1 MFTVCPKCA
10 LTLVV
15 TAADL
20 RVAQGYVRCG
30 RCSSV
35 FNALARLTDDRQAA
49 ESLSAVQQPAV
60 ARAES
65 GRAVEPTESP
75 AHLEAQGEESHGE
88 ESHGEESQD
97 EASHAEASYYEAR
110 RSAEDVSAKP
120 EAPAAKDHGAP
131 PVSTADSSAEPPG
144 SAPGSSTEEGISE
157 SALEFD
163 PVTTDVA
170 AVFIEPPPDPAWT
183 AATGTFK
190 AMIAHAHS
198 TTPESSQEGKSL
210 KSSSFVGG
218 SVEGDSVE
226 GGSVESSLTGP
237 SRSVA
242 AQSQPSVSAGE
253 PEPSASTQLR
263 PSLPARSAPARG
275 PEAARTARPR
285 SSPRQTHERPP
296 AVAAAARRTTPS
308 DPGHEAD
315 LAAAV
320 NLIDESALG
329 EEHAGTRVRAS
340 AWGVAAGIAS
350 LVLLAQIVH
359 HHRDELAVRAGLNR
373 PLTALYTAL
382 GMPLVPRWD
391 VRAYDVRQLGAVAG
405 PATAGLITVRASIKN
420 AARQAQPLPLLRVTL
435 QDRFGNRV
443 ASRDVAPRAYLPH
456 AMPAASFLGA
466 GQRVD
471 AEMGFV
477 DPGANAVGFE
487 IDACLP
493 QRGGGISCANDG
505 ATR

>member
-75 AHLEAQGEESHGE
+75 AHLEAHGE
-88 ESHGEESQD
+88 ESQDEESQD

-144 SAPGSSTEEGISE
+144 SAPGSSPEEGISE

-183 AATGTFK
+183 EATGTFK

-198 TTPESSQEGKSL
+198 TTPESSQEGSSL
-210 KSSSFVGG
+210 ESSSFEGG
-218 SVEGDSVE
+218 SVE
-226 GGSVESSLTGP
+226 GGSVESSLTEP

-242 AQSQPSVSAGE
+242 AQPQPGVSGPAGE
-253 PEPSASTQLR
+253 PEPSASAQLR

-308 DPGHEAD
+308 DPGHEPD

-320 NLIDESALG
+320 NLIDESAHG
-329 EEHAGTRVRAS
+329 EGHAGTRVRAS
-340 AWGVAAGIAS
+340 VWGVAAGIAS

-373 PLTALYTAL
+373 PLTALYAAL

-456 AMPAASFLGA
+456 AVPAASFLGA

-493 QRGGGISCANDG
+493 ERGGGISCANDS